1 MSNHGTMHALF
12 AYHVSIRLRQ
22 ICRRSRLHETRLD
35 RLKCGCEEAILHQIY
50 LEAYAL
56 SRLVLGKRSGSP
68 RLFFCFA
75 VLPDLGENVLHDFR
89 KQHLHLS

>member
-1 MSNHGTMHALF
+1 MSVHGTKREF
-12 AYHVSIRLRQ
+12 SPERLEGRKPPH
-22 ICRRSRLHETRLD
+22 CRRSEPTRLD
-35 RLKCGCEEAILHQIY
+35 RLKCGCAAILHQIY